1 MKQRFL
7 RRILAATILLA
18 SAVTSAAATL
28 DLKGYGDGN
37 GPITVLH
44 GGDSSDPYFAL
55 QALLLA
61 HDNGMDIAEPGARF
75 ARWLVPWQKPDG
87 TFDRFCRSKAGPW
100 VACQAADAD
109 DALLALWLRLLEVLP
124 PAVQAMPALAKSV
137 SVSQAALDNLFQPS
151 RGVYMVS
158 PLVLHGLF
166 IDNLEVWSLRNR
178 PGLKTTAGANP
189 ALARSIH
196 QTFWDPVN
204 RSYLVS
210 TQLEHRTAPQAFYP
224 HHVAQVFPLLVGF
237 PVQVGDAR
245 SHYRAWMRV
254 HRAEWLQQG
263 KADYPWG
270 LLAVLALQQGDTASV
285 RCWLRENAAMR
296 HSNRW
301 AVTDEVSYQIVTSR
315 GHRAA
320 APTTSCA

>member
-1 MKQRFL
+1 MRRLLL
-7 RRILAATILLA
+7 RGLAAAAVLLA
-18 SAVTSAAATL
+18 GGATYAATAL
-28 DLKGYGDGN
+28 DLKGYGDGT

-44 GGDSSDPYFAL
+44 GGDFSDPYFAL

-109 DALLALWLRLLEVLP
+109 DALLALWLRLLEALP
-124 PAVQAMPALAKSV
+124 QAVQATPALTKSQPI
-137 SVSQAALDNLFQPS
+137 SQAALDHLFQPS

-178 PGLKTTAGANP
+178 PGLRTTTGANP
-189 ALARSIH
+189 GLARSIH
-196 QTFWDPVN
+196 QTFWDPVS
-204 RSYLVS
+204 RRFLVS
-210 TQLEHRTAPQAFYP
+210 TQLEHRTEPPAFYP

-237 PVQVGDAR
+237 PLLPADAR
-245 SHYRAWMRV
+245 THYREWMRA
-254 HRAEWLQQG
+254 HRAEWLRQG

-270 LLAVLALQQGDTASV
+270 VLAVLALQQNDPASV
-285 RCWLRENAAMR
+285 RCWLRETSGMR
-296 HSNRW
+296 HSARW
-301 AVTDEVSYQIVTSR
+301 AVTDEVSYQIVTAR
-315 GHRAA
+315 GLRPAA
-320 APTTSCA
+320 ANAPCA